1 MSKSDDAAPAAR
13 IDEDRK
19 GPLEIAGRTH
29 LTATVTG
36 TVIVAAGAELR
47 LSGQVNG
54 EVVVRPGGDLILLGT
69 VKGAVINEGGA
80 VGIFGFVGRVEDR
93 GDKESW
99 VSRGAIVGGVRSPR
113 PMKLSRFLALN
124 AGG

>member
-1 MSKSDDAAPAAR
+1 MNDHDHSTPVTR
-13 IDEDRK
+13 IDEDRE

-36 TVIVAAGAELR
+36 TVVVPAGAELR

-54 EVVVRPGGDLILLGT
+54 EVVVRPGGDLVLLGT

-124 AGG
+124 GGG